1 MRDRWYGDKRDI
13 VKWGALLA
21 LARKRSIP
29 TVLQVAL
36 YRPDRPSYK
45 LTIDG
50 GTEPLPV
57 EVVRHFRNIDQIQE
71 LATTAKVTIDVHKDV
86 FQRCPGFRGSREAFR
101 KSYFDGVAERIEKY
115 ADPVIVFL
123 DPDTGIAPR
132 SYDYKHVT
140 RLEIQTVLRA
150 MKAGDVLVFYQH
162 ARRGDRNWLNST
174 KIEFSQAVGPH
185 VPVDTVTCNEIV
197 NDVAFFVVDEWSKW
211 VETPAKEAKAGT
223 QEGAAN

>member
-21 LARKRSIP
+21 LARKRSIAS
-29 TVLQVAL
+29 VLQVAL

-57 EVVRHFRNIDQIQE
+57 EVVRHFCDIDQIQE
-71 LATTAKVTIDVHKDV
+71 LSATAKVRLEVHKNL
-86 FQRCPGFRGSREAFR
+86 FQPRPEFRGSREAFR

-140 RLEIQTVLRA
+140 SFEIQTVLRS

-162 ARRGDRNWLNST
+162 ARRGDRNWLNT

-185 VPVDTVTCNEIV
+185 VPVDTITCKEIA
-197 NDVAFFVVDEWSKW
+197 NDVAFFVVERSKW
-211 VETPAKEAKAGT
+211 VEAPA
-223 QEGAAN
+223 